1 MDTCCKAN
9 VEFDNDVNEILAR
22 HEISFDQNP
31 HTHILLV
38 LTLQKTT
45 LITISKG
52 IAQWHRWLAKFCRPL
67 IWDEFTNAIQLQFGP
82 TDYEDPSE
90 ALTLLKQTTTIA
102 VYQEAFERLS
112 HIVDNLPENFL
123 IGCFIAGL
131 RDDIHIDVK
140 IKQLGTLVD
149 TIGVARLLR
158 NTINYRR

>member
-22 HEISFDQNP
+22 HEISFDQEQVQLASF
-31 HTHILLV
+31 HLE
-38 LTLQKTT
+38 
-45 LITISKG
+45 G